1 MFEGLRKQW
10 HVFRADPAGERFQRR
25 YRRNTARA
33 GMVRKFAIIG
43 GGVVLLLIGIALL
56 VLPGPGLLLMLLGA
70 GLIAEESSI
79 AARLLDRIDLAV
91 HRIRARR
98 AARLNNP

>member
-43 GGVVLLLIGIALL
+43 GGTVLLLIGIALL
-56 VLPGPGLLLMLLGA
+56 VLPGPGMLLILLGA
-70 GLIAEESSI
+70 GLVAEESLI
-79 AARLLDRIDLAV
+79 AARALDRLDLTV
-91 HRIRARR
+91 QRLRARR
-98 AARLNNP
+98 AS

>member
-1 MFEGLRKQW
+1 MFDGLRKQW

-25 YRRNTARA
+25 YRRNNART
-33 GMVRKFAIIG
+33 GMVRKFAVIG
-43 GGVVLLLIGIALL
+43 GGLALLLIGVALL
-56 VLPGPGLLLMLLGA
+56 VLPGPGLLLMVIGA

-91 HRIRARR
+91 HRVRARR
-98 AARLNNP
+98 AA